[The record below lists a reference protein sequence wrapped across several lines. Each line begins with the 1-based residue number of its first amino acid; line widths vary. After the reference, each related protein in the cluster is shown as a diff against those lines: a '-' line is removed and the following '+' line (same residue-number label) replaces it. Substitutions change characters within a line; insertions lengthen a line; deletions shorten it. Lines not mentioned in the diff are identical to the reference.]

1 MLISV
6 YQTSSFLT
14 PWIFLPL
21 KVPKTCEMN
30 KWQTVLLFFSP
41 VSHTIILLPIS
52 VELHFG
58 HHKDVTKDAASPSL
72 HAAWGKAGLHSQFR
86 LMRILLSMRSSGGSW
101 AYISEFTYILIFY
114 PLKAKE
120 THGICMCTCA
130 LHVHVCMQYCM
141 YGGQRMT
148 PQSPLSPFMSIW
160 VLRRSKLRFLGL
172 HNKHIYLLNH
182 LTAPETF
189 GIITMSVRTRITNSH
204 RSSNCQHLPKR
215 ARCTH
220 PSIT

>member
-30 KWQTVLLFFSP
+30 KWQTVLLFFPP

-52 VELHFG
+52 FELHFG
-58 HHKDVTKDAASPSL
+58 HHKDVTKDTASPSL
-72 HAAWGKAGLHSQFR
+72 HAAWGKAGLHTQSR

-101 AYISEFTYILIFY
+101 AYSSIFTYILIFY

-120 THGICMCTCA
+120 THSICMCTCA
-130 LHVHVCMQYCM
+130 LFVCMCASNTVCVEVRGWLHRVCFLLPFL
-141 YGGQRMT
+141 YGYWGANSGFRVCT
-148 PQSPLSPFMSIW
+148 TSTFTYWIISWP
-160 VLRRSKLRFLGL
+160 SK
-172 HNKHIYLLNH
+172 H
-182 LTAPETF
+182 LA
-189 GIITMSVRTRITNSH
+189 
-204 RSSNCQHLPKR
+204 
-215 ARCTH
+215 
-220 PSIT
+220 